1 MDRAFWHGI
10 TTNDFQIPPGFT
22 LDQLTPELLSRLGES
37 DPELRDYFI
46 YTTLEKWIQRGFYD
60 PDRLRGMI
68 TQLLSNMEYQLG
80 EEGVD
85 SVLLRSFSALTLSEV
100 LKYENAHPFFR
111 AEEVLALL
119 EQAISYLMR
128 EQDLRGHV
136 EGKGW
141 LHALAHAAD
150 LLGVLARNRFVQE
163 AELER
168 ILIAVAEKASMPT
181 TYLYLTLEE
190 ERLALV
196 AISALTRN
204 LLPPSYWRWWCRQ
217 MAQIEETMQWENFFH
232 FARPTEIAA
241 YHNTKSFLHALYF
254 QLTIAGYKLP
264 AAQELVEAIIKTL
277 DQLDPGFYSVE
288 VIKILDPDLNL

>member
-1 MDRAFWHGI
+1 MDKEFWRAI
-10 TTNDFQIPPGFT
+10 TINNFHIPSGFT
-22 LDQLTPELLSRLGES
+22 LEQLTPELLSRLGEG

-46 YTTLEKWIQRGFYD
+46 YTILEKWIQQGLYD
-60 PDRLRGMI
+60 PEQLRTMI
-68 TQLLSNMEYQLG
+68 TQLLSNIAYHLG
-80 EEGVD
+80 EEHND
-85 SVLLRSFSALTLSEV
+85 TVLLRSFSALTLSEV
-100 LKYENAHPFFR
+100 LKYENAHHFLH
-111 AEEVLALL
+111 AEEVLDIL
-119 EQAISYLMR
+119 EQAINYLIQ

-168 ILIAVAEKASMPT
+168 ILTAVAEKVSMPT
-181 TYLYLTLEE
+181 PHLYLTLEE

-204 LLPPSYWRWWCRQ
+204 LLPPSYWHWWCRQ

-232 FARPTEIAA
+232 FARPNEIAA
-241 YHNTKSFLHALYF
+241 YHNTKVFLHALYF
-254 QLTIAGYKLP
+254 QLTIAGYQLP
-264 AAQELVEAIIKTL
+264 AMQELIEAIVKTL
-277 DQLDPGFYSVE
+277 DRLDPGFYSVK
-288 VIKILDPDLNL
+288 VIKIIDPDLNL